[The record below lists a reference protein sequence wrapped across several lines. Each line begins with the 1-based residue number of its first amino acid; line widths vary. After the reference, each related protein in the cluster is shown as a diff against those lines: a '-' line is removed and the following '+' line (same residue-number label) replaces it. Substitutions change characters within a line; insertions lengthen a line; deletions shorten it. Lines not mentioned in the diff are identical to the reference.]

1 MLIRE
6 FLEFKNSNDSNAE
19 LIQNVVRENNN
30 NQSKIDWEQL
40 EAINKDI
47 IAWIKIPNTKINY
60 PVLKD
65 DNTLKYLNHSFDK
78 KYSKSGSIFTVDNN
92 PFNEDVTN
100 LYGHNVKNGLMFS
113 QLGKYMN
120 KDFFI
125 QHSIFEIYTKSQN
138 YKATIFSCYSTGIET
153 EANKIKGLDFEA
165 EIEYYKVK
173 SEHVITNIGEIR
185 KIVKLS
191 TCSYINNHT
200 RPTNQRYYIVAKLE
214 AIN

>member
-1 MLIRE
+1 M
-6 FLEFKNSNDSNAE
+6 
-19 LIQNVVRENNN
+19 
-30 NQSKIDWEQL
+30 
-40 EAINKDI
+40 
-47 IAWIKIPNTKINY
+47 
-60 PVLKD
+60 
-65 DNTLKYLNHSFDK
+65 
-78 KYSKSGSIFTVDNN
+78 
-92 PFNEDVTN
+92 
-100 LYGHNVKNGLMFS
+100 KNGLMFS

>member
-6 FLEFKNSNDSNAE
+6 FLEFKNSNNSNTE

>member
-19 LIQNVVRENNN
+19 LIQNVVRENDN

-40 EAINKDI
+40 EAINEDI

-65 DNTLKYLNHSFDK
+65 DDTLKYLNCSFDK

-173 SEHVITNIGEIR
+173 SKHVITNIGEIR